1 VADLKQTTGL
11 VECTLDA
18 LKANRQKQIVVR
30 DRLALVKA
38 IEALAGFLNRMPV
51 EKVGATW

>member
-1 VADLKQTTGL
+1 VADLKQITGL
-11 VECTLDA
+11 VEHTLDA
-18 LKANRQKQIVVR
+18 LKANRQKQIAVR

-38 IEALAGFLNRMPV
+38 IEALAGFLNRMPA